1 MLLSAESHP
10 VGPVPADKTIGEF
23 LGHDGA
29 DRFTLGRELHGAF
42 GGLFGGV
49 LAAAALV
56 AARPLAP
63 GRVPAALDCHFVRG
77 VPAGTLRAVASVLH
91 AGRTLAVVNVDLLD
105 ERERLGTRATVTLVD
120 PAGLRPLAH
129 AGVAARVPWPAH
141 ADGAGWRAPEGVKAP
156 IIETLAPRALAI
168 GDDGIVTSVRVPWD
182 ADNSSAEACCLA
194 ADMCVGPPVGGAF
207 PGQWVPHPNP
217 DLSLR
222 FAGDVTGREV
232 AAAGRLERVAGGV
245 ALVGIEVRS
254 GHDVVAVGTSCS
266 LLLA

>member
-1 MLLSAESHP
+1 VNA
-10 VGPVPADKTIGEF
+10 GGF

-91 AGRTLAVVNVDLLD
+91 AGRTLAAVSVDLLD
-105 ERERLGTRATVTLVD
+105 DRERLVTRATVTLVD
-120 PAGLRPLAH
+120 GARLRPLAH
-129 AGVAARVPWPAH
+129 AGPARERWPAH
-141 ADGAGWRAPEGVKAP
+141 ADGATWRAPEGVEAP

-168 GDDGIVTSVRVPWD
+168 GDDRIVTSVRVPWD
-182 ADNSSAEACCLA
+182 GDDASAEACCLA

-222 FAGDVTGREV
+222 FAGGITGRDL
-232 AAAGRLERVAGGV
+232 AGAGRLERIAGGV

-254 GHDVVAVGTSCS
+254 GDDVVAVGASCS